1 MKGELAVKINAISG
15 VLFVTVLAVT
25 LAGCSPSAPPVG
37 KAEEGGVTGNESEA
51 EPVVKQ
57 LVDSQDAPAEAPVS
71 KPVSRKEPVAE
82 PEVEAA
88 GEPAPEPEPEPEP
101 SMVTVP
107 EGTELV
113 VMFLDGVSSAASIPG
128 DTFRARV
135 TQDVF
140 QDSIPVIP
148 AGSVITGTV
157 LEAVSL
163 KKIGGK
169 ARLALEFKRLELTSG
184 RTVLIDASFAGEG
197 KSETK
202 KDAATIGGAT
212 AGGAL
217 LGRIV
222 GKGDKKKGALIGA
235 IVGAAAGTA
244 VAAKTEGEEV
254 ELPTGTEIVLVLN
267 SPATVVVHP

>member
-1 MKGELAVKINAISG
+1 LKIESISG
-15 VLFVTVLAVT
+15 VLFVACLMVAM
-25 LAGCSPSAPPVG
+25 AGCTPSTPPAGQVG
-37 KAEEGGVTGNESEA
+37 EIGGAENAIESESA
-51 EPVVKQ
+51 TPEQ
-57 LVDSQDAPAEAPVS
+57 AGTTEASSEAPAL
-71 KPVSRKEPVAE
+71 EPK
-82 PEVEAA
+82 
-88 GEPAPEPEPEPEP
+88 PAPEPEPESEP
-101 SMVTVP
+101 VMATVAQ
-107 EGTELV
+107 GTELA
-113 VMFLDGVSSAASIPG
+113 VMFLDGVSSAASVVG
-128 DTFRARV
+128 DTFRVRV
-135 TQDVF
+135 TEDVI

-169 ARLALEFKRLELTSG
+169 AKLALEFNRLELTSG
-184 RTVLIDASFAGEG
+184 RTVLIDASFASEG

-202 KDAATIGGAT
+202 KDAATIGGAA

-217 LGRIV
+217 LGRLV
-222 GKGDKKKGALIGA
+222 GNDDKKKSALIGA

-267 SPATVVVHP
+267 GPATIMVHP